1 MQQEKRE
8 GFSIF
13 NWVVRVGFV
22 VKQRWS
28 EDLREV
34 WECEETSVAGA
45 EWVKRRAAGQGAE
58 SWQDLDVEASGHMLR
73 ACAHSEV
80 GGGGGWLWVGLCPPN
95 TDVEVPTPETCG
107 CDLIWN

>member
-73 ACAHSEV
+73 ACAQSEV